1 MSGATLIFSTHY
13 SEIIDSIS
21 RTDSIFTLK
30 KNRDIIVR
38 RFSDVISTKDRME
51 TKKSQLIIA
60 GLLGLGTSPK
70 YLLEKKMRNGM
81 AKGVEKLQKRLK
93 ENPDSIIQTKVTS
106 SKNIVT
112 KDKGENESD
121 DF

>member
-1 MSGATLIFSTHY
+1 MKSLILYHEQIVY
-13 SEIIDSIS
+13 S
-21 RTDSIFTLK
+21 LK
-30 KNRDIIVR
+30 KNRNIIVR
-38 RFSDVISTKDRME
+38 RFSDVISTKDRIE

-70 YLLEKKMRNGM
+70 YLSEKKMRNGM

-93 ENPDSIIQTKVTS
+93 ENPDSIIQKRVTDS
-106 SKNIVT
+106 ENKVT
-112 KDKGENESD
+112 KDNGENESN